1 MTDPQPF
8 WMVKGAG
15 PASAIHGTRHEAER
29 EAQRLARN
37 HPGVAFYVMQ
47 TIACHRKV
55 DVERISLI
63 EAALDMDDDDEQI
76 PF

>member
-1 MTDPQPF
+1 MTSPQPF

-15 PASAIHGTRHEAER
+15 PAKAIHGTRADAER
-29 EAQRLARN
+29 EADRLARN
-37 HPGVAFYVMQ
+37 NPGEAFYVLQ
-47 TIACHRKV
+47 AIACHRKV

-63 EAALDMDDDDEQI
+63 EAALDMDDEEL